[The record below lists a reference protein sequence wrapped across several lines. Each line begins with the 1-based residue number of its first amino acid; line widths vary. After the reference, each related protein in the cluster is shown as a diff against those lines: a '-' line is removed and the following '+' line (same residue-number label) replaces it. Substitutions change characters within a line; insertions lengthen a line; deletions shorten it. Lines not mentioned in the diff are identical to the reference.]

1 MNRREPRRISK
12 AGFLLP
18 LPTTEDRAQNNASGA
33 PNATSFCTRCPEGT
47 NENRPAFQRRV
58 EVWETSVPKGRVKRP
73 LQTSLRDSVHVLR
86 CPGVETPGYCQ
97 TSLRDNQTEKLVALA
112 ETAALQDLPTET
124 IAPTVPS
131 DFVNSPGVAAR
142 SLDSFPWACN
152 KSRYE
157 THSCA
162 PLRRLRWHH
171 QRPRRRSHAPFL

>member
-58 EVWETSVPKGRVKRP
+58 EVWETSVPKGRLKRP

-97 TSLRDNQTEKLVALA
+97 TSLRDIQTEKLVALGVLPA
-112 ETAALQDLPTET
+112 EESYFRRFRSGAHLCQRGRWQYAQQIRSCIESQWINSGALSGLRH
-124 IAPTVPS
+124 
-131 DFVNSPGVAAR
+131 AR
-142 SLDSFPWACN
+142 
-152 KSRYE
+152 R
-157 THSCA
+157 
-162 PLRRLRWHH
+162 
-171 QRPRRRSHAPFL
+171 